1 MSEDFEQR
9 QVRLAKLEQLRRQG
23 VDPFR
28 IERFPRSYVAADI
41 VSRGDAMLDQ
51 EVAVAG
57 RMTALR
63 NMGRASF
70 LDVTDESGR
79 IQVYARRD
87 ELGDGA
93 YGIVR
98 DLDIGDIIGVRGRVF
113 RTRTGELTIRA
124 AECVLLA
131 KCLRPI
137 PFGKEY
143 GGTRRGDASDRELL
157 HRQRYLDFI
166 VHREA
171 RDILEKRARM
181 IRAIRAFLD
190 ARGYLEVETPVL
202 QEVAGGA
209 AARPFVTH
217 HNAYDQDYKLRISL
231 ELPLK
236 RLIVGGFPRVYEIGK
251 VFRNEG
257 VSTRHNPEFTL
268 LELYEAYSNLEDIMD
283 LVEEMYVAACEAVH
297 GATTFPVTVQAEEGY
312 RQVEIDVARRP
323 WRRLAM
329 LDGLAQYAGVTR
341 EDLASLESAR
351 ATCERLDPDH
361 RHLKP
366 TEESSVGGVIEKLHE
381 VYVQPHLIEPTFVTD
396 FPLETSPLAKKKP
409 GDPALTR
416 RFEVYMA
423 GQELGNAFSE
433 LNDPL
438 DQRERFE
445 AQVRMRAA
453 GDQEAHP
460 MDEDFLRALEY
471 GMPPTGG
478 LGVGMDRLLMVL
490 TDTYSIRDVI
500 AFPLVRPE
508 KKP

>member
-9 QVRLAKLEQLRRQG
+9 EVRLAKLEQLRRRG
-23 VDPFR
+23 LDPFR
-28 IERFPRSYVAADI
+28 LERFPRSHVAAAI
-41 VSRGDAMLDQ
+41 VEAGDALLDQ
-51 EVAVAG
+51 AVSVAG

-63 NMGRASF
+63 NMGKASF

-87 ELGDGA
+87 DLGDDA
-93 YGIVR
+93 YEMVR
-98 DLDIGDIIGVRGRVF
+98 DLDIGDIIGVRGQVF
-113 RTRTGELTIRA
+113 RTRTGELTIHA
-124 AECVLLA
+124 SECTMLA

-143 GGTRRGDASDRELL
+143 AGRRRGTASDPELL

-190 ARGYLEVETPVL
+190 SRGYLEVETSVL

-209 AARPFVTH
+209 AAKPFVTH
-217 HNAYDQDYKLRISL
+217 HNAYDHDYKLRISL

-257 VSTRHNPEFTL
+257 ISTRHNPEFTL
-268 LELYEAYSNLEDIMD
+268 LELYEAYSNLEDIME
-283 LVEEMYVAACEAVH
+283 LVEEMYVAACTAVH
-297 GATTFPVTVQAEEGY
+297 GGTVFTVTVPDGDGH
-312 RQVEIDVARRP
+312 RQVEIDVGRRP

-329 LDGLAQYAGVTR
+329 LDGLSQYAGVKR
-341 EDLASLESAR
+341 EELATLESSR
-351 ATCERLDPDH
+351 AVCERLDPQH
-361 RHLKP
+361 RHIRP
-366 TEESSVGGVIEKLHE
+366 WEETSVGGVIEKLHE
-381 VYVQPHLIEPTFVTD
+381 VYVQPHLIEPTFITD
-396 FPLETSPLAKKKP
+396 FPLETSPLAKRKP
-409 GDPALTR
+409 DDPELTR

-423 GQELGNAFSE
+423 AQELGNAFSE

-460 MDEDFLRALEY
+460 MDEDFIRALEY

-478 LGVGMDRLLMVL
+478 LGVGIDRLVMVL